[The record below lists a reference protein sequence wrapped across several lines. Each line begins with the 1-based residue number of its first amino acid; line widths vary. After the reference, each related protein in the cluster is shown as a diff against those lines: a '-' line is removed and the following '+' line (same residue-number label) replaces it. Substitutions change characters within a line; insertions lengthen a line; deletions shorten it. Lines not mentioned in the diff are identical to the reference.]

1 MKGNFMKL
9 FTIGPTEMYQNTL
22 EVKAQMV
29 PYFRTKEFS
38 DLMLETDQLL
48 KKSIGTTEAS
58 QTIYL
63 TASGSGAMEATVM
76 NCFDQKDKLLV
87 VSGGTFGERFEDI
100 CRIHS
105 FNYEVLKIEFGQTL
119 TQEMLKPFENKGF
132 TGLLVNLHETSTGQ
146 LYDVQMLSE
155 FCQRNQLFLV
165 VDAITAFLCD
175 PYNMDKYHIDAT
187 IISSQKGLC
196 LSPGLSMVI
205 LSKRMVKRV
214 NQSKV
219 KSLYFDFKD
228 YIKNMERGQTPF
240 TPCVGI
246 LYELND
252 MLKKIDQEGIERHL
266 NRVRV
271 LCENFRE
278 SIKNLPISIPDY
290 PLSNSMTPIIFEKPI
305 AKEVFESLKNK
316 YGIYVNPTG
325 GELKE
330 RLVRI
335 AHIGNLTIEDN
346 QMLVKHLKV
355 FL

>member
-1 MKGNFMKL
+1 
-9 FTIGPTEMYQNTL
+9 
-22 EVKAQMV
+22 
-29 PYFRTKEFS
+29 
-38 DLMLETDQLL
+38 
-48 KKSIGTTEAS
+48 
-58 QTIYL
+58 
-63 TASGSGAMEATVM
+63 MEATVM

-87 VSGGTFGERFEDI
+87 ISGGTFGERFEDI

-205 LSKRMVKRV
+205 LSKWMVKKV

-252 MLKKIDQEGIERHL
+252 MLKKIDQKGIERHL

-278 SIKNLPISIPDY
+278 SIKNLPISIPNY

-305 AKEVFESLKNK
+305 AKEVFEGLKNQ

-325 GELKE
+325 GKLKE

-335 AHIGNLTIEDN
+335 AHIGNLTIQDN
-346 QMLVKHLKV
+346 QMLIEHLKV

>member
-1 MKGNFMKL
+1 MKL

-38 DLMLETDQLL
+38 NLMLETDSLL
-48 KKSIGTTEAS
+48 KKSVGTTEAS
-58 QTIYL
+58 ESIYL

-76 NCFDQKDKLLV
+76 NCFDQNDKLLV
-87 VSGGTFGERFEDI
+87 ISGGTFGERFEDI

-119 TQEMLKPFENKGF
+119 TQEMLIPFEDKGF

-146 LYDVQMLSE
+146 LYDIEMLSE

-165 VDAITAFLCD
+165 VDAITVFLCD
-175 PYNMDKYHIDAT
+175 PYNMDRYHIDAT

-205 LSKRMVKRV
+205 LSKRMVEKV
-214 NQSKV
+214 YQSKV
-219 KSLYFDFKD
+219 SSLYFDFRD

-252 MLKKIDQEGIERHL
+252 MLKKIDQESIERHL
-266 NRVRV
+266 NRVRA

-290 PLSNSMTPIIFEKPI
+290 PLSNGMTPIIFEKPI
-305 AKEVFESLKNK
+305 AKELFESLKNQ

-325 GELKE
+325 GKLKE

-346 QMLVKHLKV
+346 QMLIEHLKV

>member
-1 MKGNFMKL
+1 MKL

-38 DLMLETDQLL
+38 NLMLETDSLL
-48 KKSIGTTEAS
+48 KKSVGTTEAS
-58 QTIYL
+58 ESIYL

-76 NCFDQKDKLLV
+76 NCFDQNDKLLV
-87 VSGGTFGERFEDI
+87 ISGGTFGERFEDI

-119 TQEMLKPFENKGF
+119 TQEMLIPFEDKGF

-146 LYDVQMLSE
+146 LYDIEMLSE

-165 VDAITAFLCD
+165 VDAITVFLCD
-175 PYNMDKYHIDAT
+175 PYNMDRYHIDAT

-205 LSKRMVKRV
+205 LSKRMVEKV
-214 NQSKV
+214 YQSKV
-219 KSLYFDFKD
+219 SSLYFDFRD

-266 NRVRV
+266 NRVRA
-271 LCENFRE
+271 LCKNFRE
-278 SIKNLPISIPDY
+278 SIRNLPISIPDY
-290 PLSNSMTPIIFEKPI
+290 PLSNGMTPIIFEKPI
-305 AKEVFESLKNK
+305 AKELFESLKNQ

-325 GELKE
+325 GKLKE

-346 QMLVKHLKV
+346 QMLIEHLKV

>member
-1 MKGNFMKL
+1 MKL
-9 FTIGPTEMYQNTL
+9 FTIGPTEMYKNTL

-38 DLMLETDQLL
+38 DLMLETDSLL
-48 KKSIGTTEAS
+48 KKSVGTTEAS
-58 QTIYL
+58 KSIYL
-63 TASGSGAMEATVM
+63 TASGSGAMEATAM
-76 NCFDQKDKLLV
+76 NCFDQNDKLLV
-87 VSGGTFGERFEDI
+87 ISGGTFGERFEDI
-100 CRIHS
+100 CRIHF

-119 TQEMLKPFENKGF
+119 TQEMLIPFEDKGF

-146 LYDVQMLSE
+146 LYDIEMLSE

-165 VDAITAFLCD
+165 VDAITVFLCD
-175 PYNMDKYHIDAT
+175 PYNMDRYHIDAT

-205 LSKRMVKRV
+205 LSKRMVEKV
-214 NQSKV
+214 YQSKV
-219 KSLYFDFKD
+219 SSLYFDFRD

-252 MLKKIDQEGIERHL
+252 MLKKIDQESIERHL
-266 NRVRV
+266 NRVRA

-290 PLSNSMTPIIFEKPI
+290 PLSNGMTPIIFEKPI
-305 AKEVFESLKNK
+305 AKELFESLKNQ

-325 GELKE
+325 GKLKE

-346 QMLVKHLKV
+346 QMLIEHLKV

>member
-1 MKGNFMKL
+1 MKL

-38 DLMLETDQLL
+38 DLMLETDKLL

-87 VSGGTFGERFEDI
+87 ISGGTFGERFEDI

-105 FNYEVLKIEFGQTL
+105 FNYEVLKIEFGQKL

-196 LSPGLSMVI
+196 LSPGLSIVI
-205 LSKRMVKRV
+205 LSKWMVKKV

-278 SIKNLPISIPDY
+278 SIKNLPISIPNY

-305 AKEVFESLKNK
+305 AKEVFEGLKNQ

-325 GELKE
+325 GKLKE

-346 QMLVKHLKV
+346 QMLIEHLKV

>member
-1 MKGNFMKL
+1 MKL

-38 DLMLETDQLL
+38 NLMLETDSLL
-48 KKSIGTTEAS
+48 KKSVGTTEAS
-58 QTIYL
+58 ESIYL

-76 NCFDQKDKLLV
+76 NCFDQNDKLLV
-87 VSGGTFGERFEDI
+87 ISGGTFGERFEDI

-119 TQEMLKPFENKGF
+119 TQEMLIPFEDKGF

-146 LYDVQMLSE
+146 LYDIEMLSE

-165 VDAITAFLCD
+165 VDAITVFLCD
-175 PYNMDKYHIDAT
+175 PYNMDRYHIDAT

-205 LSKRMVKRV
+205 LSKRMVEKV
-214 NQSKV
+214 YQSKV
-219 KSLYFDFKD
+219 SSLYFDFRD

-246 LYELND
+246 LYELNV

-266 NRVRV
+266 NRVRA
-271 LCENFRE
+271 LCKNFRE
-278 SIKNLPISIPDY
+278 SIRNLPISIPDY
-290 PLSNSMTPIIFEKPI
+290 PLSNGMTPIIFEKPI
-305 AKEVFESLKNK
+305 AKELFESLKNQ

-325 GELKE
+325 GKLKE

-346 QMLVKHLKV
+346 QMLIEHLKV

>member
-1 MKGNFMKL
+1 MKL

-38 DLMLETDQLL
+38 NLMLETDSLL
-48 KKSIGTTEAS
+48 KKSVGTTEAS
-58 QTIYL
+58 ESIYL

-76 NCFDQKDKLLV
+76 NCFDQNDKLLV
-87 VSGGTFGERFEDI
+87 ISGGTFGERFEDI

-119 TQEMLKPFENKGF
+119 TQEMLIPFEDKGF

-146 LYDVQMLSE
+146 LYDIEMLSE

-165 VDAITAFLCD
+165 VDAITVFLCD
-175 PYNMDKYHIDAT
+175 PYNMDRYHIDAT

-205 LSKRMVKRV
+205 LSKRMVEKV
-214 NQSKV
+214 YQSKV
-219 KSLYFDFKD
+219 SSLYFDFRD

-252 MLKKIDQEGIERHL
+252 MLKKIDQESIERHL
-266 NRVRV
+266 NRVRA
-271 LCENFRE
+271 LCKNFRE

-290 PLSNSMTPIIFEKPI
+290 PLSNGMTPIIFEKPI
-305 AKEVFESLKNK
+305 AKELFESLKNQ

-325 GELKE
+325 GKLKE

-346 QMLVKHLKV
+346 QMLIEHLKV

>member
-1 MKGNFMKL
+1 MKL

-29 PYFRTKEFS
+29 PYFRTQEFS
-38 DLMLETDQLL
+38 DFMLETDRLL
-48 KKSIGTTEAS
+48 KKSVGTTDAS

-87 VSGGTFGERFEDI
+87 ISGGTFGERFEDI

-205 LSKRMVKRV
+205 LSKWMVKKV

-252 MLKKIDQEGIERHL
+252 MLKKIDQKGIERHL

-278 SIKNLPISIPDY
+278 SIKNLPISIPNY

-305 AKEVFESLKNK
+305 AKEVFEGLKNQ

-325 GELKE
+325 GKLKE

-335 AHIGNLTIEDN
+335 AHIGNLTIQDN
-346 QMLVKHLKV
+346 QMLIEHLKV

>member
-1 MKGNFMKL
+1 MKL

-38 DLMLETDQLL
+38 NLMLETDSLL
-48 KKSIGTTEAS
+48 KKSVGTTEAS
-58 QTIYL
+58 ESIYL

-76 NCFDQKDKLLV
+76 NCFDQNDKLLV
-87 VSGGTFGERFEDI
+87 ISGGTFGERFEDI

-119 TQEMLKPFENKGF
+119 TQEMLIPFEDKGF

-146 LYDVQMLSE
+146 LYDIEMLSE

-165 VDAITAFLCD
+165 VDAITVFLCD
-175 PYNMDKYHIDAT
+175 PYNMDRYHIDAT

-205 LSKRMVKRV
+205 LSKRMVEKV
-214 NQSKV
+214 YQSKV
-219 KSLYFDFKD
+219 SSLYFDFRD

-252 MLKKIDQEGIERHL
+252 MLKKIDQESIERHL
-266 NRVRV
+266 NRVRA
-271 LCENFRE
+271 LCKNFRE
-278 SIKNLPISIPDY
+278 SIRNLPISIPDY
-290 PLSNSMTPIIFEKPI
+290 PLSNGMTPIIFEKPI
-305 AKEVFESLKNK
+305 AKELFESLKNQ

-325 GELKE
+325 GKLKE

-346 QMLVKHLKV
+346 QMLIEHLKV